1 MGVARMSVRV
11 RRVFFAGL
19 LVLGPAA
26 LTVAV
31 LVWLFRFLDG
41 MLGPAMARLI
51 GSQVPGLGL
60 LATVGIVFLLGLV
73 SRNVFGKRLVG
84 AAESLVRRVPVARS
98 LYHSTKEVVS
108 RLAERPADAF
118 KRVVLVEYPRRG
130 VWSIGFVTGSVE
142 RLAAVGYAGDLLT
155 VFMPSTP
162 NPTSGFLLLVPR
174 DEAQEVLITVE
185 QGIRLVISGGILR
198 PTAWSAPPE

>member
-1 MGVARMSVRV
+1 MSVRI
-11 RRVFFAGL
+11 RRVFLAGL

-31 LVWLFRFLDG
+31 LVWLFRSLDG
-41 MLGPAMARLI
+41 MLGPAMAQLTGR
-51 GSQVPGLGL
+51 QVPGLGL

-73 SRNVFGKRLVG
+73 SSNVLGKRLVG
-84 AAESLVRRVPVARS
+84 AAERMVQRVPVARF

-108 RLAERPADAF
+108 SLTEKPADAF
-118 KRVVLVEYPRRG
+118 KQVVLLEYPRRG

-142 RLAAVGYAGDLLT
+142 RLDAAAGDLLT

-162 NPTSGFLLLVPR
+162 NPTSGFLVLVPR
-174 DEAQEVLITVE
+174 AETKEVLITVE
-185 QGIRLVISGGILR
+185 QGVRLVISGGILR
-198 PTAWSAPPE
+198 PTAWSEPTSGTATP